1 MNAEKIALSLSSI
14 LLLIFFSL
22 ILYGAYVKNIEL
34 PTCIVNVKPFDKDT
48 IIKVSENRY
57 EIHYIARQ
65 FSFFPMEVRIPR
77 NSIVD
82 IYLTS
87 PDVIHGLHI
96 ENTNVNLMAIP
107 GAITYFRYKFKEP
120 GEYRVICH
128 EYCGLGHQNMMSK
141 IIVE

>member
-1 MNAEKIALSLSSI
+1 MNAEKLALSLSSI

-22 ILYGAYVKNIEL
+22 ILYGAYVRNIEL

-48 IIKVSENRY
+48 IIKISENKY
-57 EIHYIARQ
+57 EIRYIARQ

-77 NSIVD
+77 NSTVD

-87 PDVIHGLHI
+87 PDVIHGFHI
-96 ENTNVNLMAIP
+96 ENTNVNVMAIP
-107 GAITYFRYKFKEP
+107 GAITYFRYTFKEP
-120 GEYRVICH
+120 GEYRIVCH